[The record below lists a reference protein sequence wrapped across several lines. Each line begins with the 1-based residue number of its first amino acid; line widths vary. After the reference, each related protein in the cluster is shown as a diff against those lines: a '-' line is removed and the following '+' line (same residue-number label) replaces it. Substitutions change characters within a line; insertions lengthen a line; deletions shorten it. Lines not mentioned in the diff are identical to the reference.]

1 MPEWIIRPAVPEDAP
16 VLARIQTEAWKAA
29 FGGILSPEAL
39 AQATNPEEAQAMHAF
54 VLEHQLAHV
63 SLQCIDG
70 TPQGMTAWSENRDN
84 LGCDTAEL
92 ICIHSLPQFWG
103 HGYGARMI
111 QHVLEEAK
119 HAGYV
124 RLVLWVFEGNER
136 ARRFYEK
143 HGFHLTERKQENLG
157 ATEVMYEITL

>member
-1 MPEWIIRPAVPEDAP
+1 MPEWIIRPAVPEDTP

-70 TPQGMTAWSENRDN
+70 TPQGMTAWSDNRDN

-103 HGYGARMI
+103 HGYGAHMI
-111 QHVLEEAK
+111 QHALEEAK

>member
-1 MPEWIIRPAVPEDAP
+1 MPELILRPAVPEDAP
-16 VLARIQTEAWKAA
+16 ILAHIQTEAWNAA

-39 AQATNPEEAQAMHAF
+39 AQATQLEEAQSMHAY
-54 VLEHQLAHV
+54 VLEHRLAHV
-63 SLQCIDG
+63 SLQCVDG
-70 TPQGMTAWSENRDN
+70 VPQGMTAWSENRDN
-84 LGCDTAEL
+84 LGAEVAEL

-103 HGYGARMI
+103 HGYGAHMI

-119 HAGYV
+119 HAGYL
-124 RLVLWVFEGNER
+124 RLVLWVFEANDR

-143 HGFHLTERKQENLG
+143 QGFHLTDRKQENLG

>member
-1 MPEWIIRPAVPEDAP
+1 MPEWIIRPAVPEDTP

-103 HGYGARMI
+103 HGYGAHMI

>member
-63 SLQCIDG
+63 SLQCIDV

-103 HGYGARMI
+103 HGYGAHMI
-111 QHVLEEAK
+111 QHALEEAK

>member
-103 HGYGARMI
+103 HGYGAHMI
-111 QHVLEEAK
+111 QHALEEAK

>member
-1 MPEWIIRPAVPEDAP
+1 MPELTLRPAIPEDAP

-103 HGYGARMI
+103 HGYGAHMI
-111 QHVLEEAK
+111 QHALEEAK
-119 HAGYV
+119 HAGDV

-136 ARRFYEK
+136 ARRFYET

>member
-16 VLARIQTEAWKAA
+16 VLARIQTEAWKVA

-39 AQATNPEEAQAMHAF
+39 AQATNSEEAQAMHAF

-103 HGYGARMI
+103 HGYGAHMI

>member
-1 MPEWIIRPAVPEDAP
+1 MPELTLRPAVPEDAP
-16 VLARIQTEAWKAA
+16 ILAHIHTEAWKSA

-103 HGYGARMI
+103 HGYGAHMI
-111 QHVLEEAK
+111 QHALEEAK

>member
-1 MPEWIIRPAVPEDAP
+1 MPEWIIRPAVPEDTP

>member
-103 HGYGARMI
+103 HGYGAHMI
-111 QHVLEEAK
+111 QHALEEAK

-136 ARRFYEK
+136 ARRFYET

>member
-39 AQATNPEEAQAMHAF
+39 AQATNSEEAQAMHAF

-103 HGYGARMI
+103 HGYGAHMI

-143 HGFHLTERKQENLG
+143 HGFHLTERKQENWG

>member
-39 AQATNPEEAQAMHAF
+39 AQATNSEEAQAMHAF

-103 HGYGARMI
+103 HGYGAHMI
-111 QHVLEEAK
+111 QHALEEAK

>member
-1 MPEWIIRPAVPEDAP
+1 MPELTLRPAIPEDAP
-16 VLARIQTEAWKAA
+16 VLARIQTEAWNAA

-70 TPQGMTAWSENRDN
+70 TPQGMTAWSENRNN

-103 HGYGARMI
+103 HGYGAHMI
-111 QHVLEEAK
+111 QHALEEAK

-143 HGFHLTERKQENLG
+143 HSFHLTERKQENLG

>member
-103 HGYGARMI
+103 HGYGAHMI

-143 HGFHLTERKQENLG
+143 HGFHLTDEKQENLG

>member
-39 AQATNPEEAQAMHAF
+39 AQATKPEEAQAMHAF

-103 HGYGARMI
+103 HGYGAHMI
-111 QHVLEEAK
+111 QHALEEAK

>member
-16 VLARIQTEAWKAA
+16 VLAHIQTEAWKSA

-39 AQATNPEEAQAMHAF
+39 AQATKPEESQAMHAF

-103 HGYGARMI
+103 HGYGANMI
-111 QHVLEEAK
+111 QHALEEAK
-119 HAGYV
+119 YAGYV

-136 ARRFYEK
+136 ARRFYET
-143 HGFHLTERKQENLG
+143 HGFHLTDRKQQNLG

>member
-1 MPEWIIRPAVPEDAP
+1 MPEWIIRPAVPEDTP

-103 HGYGARMI
+103 HGYGAHMI
-111 QHVLEEAK
+111 QHALEEAK